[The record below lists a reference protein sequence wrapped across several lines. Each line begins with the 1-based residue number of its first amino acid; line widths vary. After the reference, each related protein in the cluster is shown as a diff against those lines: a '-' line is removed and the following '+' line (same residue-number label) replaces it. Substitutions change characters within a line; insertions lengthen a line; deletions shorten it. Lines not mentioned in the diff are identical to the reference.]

1 MTNTELMNLKA
12 ALEAKQMELAAQLRG
27 RVKELTIEGGQPE
40 LVDWIQVMSNRD
52 ETAGMLNRLSSTL
65 ADVKRALRAIADAC
79 SGNCIRCDRPIAI
92 KRLQSI
98 PWAANGVRCQEQVEA
113 AEEYAA
119 SAALDFYQP
128 KAA

>member
-12 ALEAKQMELAAQLRG
+12 ALEAKQMELAAQLRD
-27 RVKELTIEGGQPE
+27 RVRELTIEGGQPE
-40 LVDWIQVMSNRD
+40 LVDWIQVMSDRD

-65 ADVKRALRAIADAC
+65 ADVKRSLRAIDDNC
-79 SGNCIRCDRPIAI
+79 YGSCIRCDRPIAI

-98 PWAANGVRCQEQVEA
+98 PWAVNCVRCQEQLEA
-113 AEEYAA
+113 GEEYAA
-119 SAALDFYQP
+119 SDFYQP

>member
-1 MTNTELMNLKA
+1 MTNTELMKLKA

-27 RVKELTIEGGQPE
+27 RVRELTIDGCQPE

-52 ETAGMLNRLSSTL
+52 ETASMVNRLSSTL
-65 ADVKRALRAIADAC
+65 ADVKRSLRAIEQDC
-79 SGNCIRCDRPIAI
+79 YGNCLRCDQPIAV

-98 PWAANGVRCQEQVEA
+98 PWAANCVRCQEQLEA
-113 AEEYAA
+113 GEEYAA
-119 SAALDFYQP
+119 FDFYQP